1 MRARLEAAA
10 GSVPPVTRGLI
21 GTLISGYLIQLIFP
35 AAKTHLGLVLLTSL
49 AAAAVLGRAVEGQ
62 LGGRETLVTLCSA
75 LVGASLCAWVW
86 VTATFAVA
94 VSTSSTAAAR
104 AGDALYDP
112 ILGFHGATAAL
123 LVALKQVVPENEVT
137 LFSHFSFRFKYLPSL
152 FVLVAA
158 VFGVLTGRTLRT
170 LPFVVGGTL
179 ASWAYLRF
187 VQPQAGSGR
196 GTPGAD
202 FSFASFFPEPVA
214 PLAEQLAVLCSR
226 LTGLRAA
233 ERSVPSVGSG
243 LGLGGAV
250 LPGTGAADAARRSF
264 VDLARQKQAGN
275 PEYGFLT
282 GGDGAAFFTWRLFA
296 AVNHLPADQPLAAGW
311 AQVLAAL
318 SGSHTSIRASQE
330 WFMACR
336 QHAQGMAE
344 MMLQASKA
352 TQEAAKQLHLL
363 YLANDVLFKA
373 LPSRPTGSTP
383 EADAVAEA
391 FCPRLGTMLRHA
403 FLAGGQTD
411 EAQAPLLKMVNHWA
425 EKRIYSQATI
435 ERMTMELLGA
445 AANGRTATGAWVSG
459 RPPPAHVQAA
469 PLAEPEPPG
478 FDPMSFPPGLIP
490 KLVEESL
497 KVDPPYSPLTI
508 RAVSEAGVPP
518 PPQVDVY
525 LSARLDKFYAQ
536 IADYRPSMQFV
547 DLETEPPRRR
557 TFVDRGTEERVHRTT
572 PAEPSEQKVDVFN
585 KYRSMLSGAY
595 FEQIHRSLAKR
606 GG

>member
-1 MRARLEAAA
+1 MSSTPQPSTFFSPWE
-10 GSVPPVTRGLI
+10 PPPP
-21 GTLISGYLIQLIFP
+21 FAHPPPDP
-35 AAKTHLGLVLLTSL
+35 ALAQRIVKLV
-49 AAAAVLGRAVEGQ
+49 E
-62 LGGRETLVTLCSA
+62 
-75 LVGASLCAWVW
+75 
-86 VTATFAVA
+86 FAV
-94 VSTSSTAAAR
+94 R
-104 AGDALYDP
+104 NGP
-112 ILGFHGATAAL
+112 
-123 LVALKQVVPENEVT
+123 
-137 LFSHFSFRFKYLPSL
+137 
-152 FVLVAA
+152 
-158 VFGVLTGRTLRT
+158 
-170 LPFVVGGTL
+170 
-179 ASWAYLRF
+179 
-187 VQPQAGSGR
+187 
-196 GTPGAD
+196 
-202 FSFASFFPEPVA
+202 
-214 PLAEQLAVLCSR
+214 
-226 LTGLRAA
+226 
-233 ERSVPSVGSG
+233 
-243 LGLGGAV
+243 
-250 LPGTGAADAARRSF
+250 SF

-296 AVNHLPADQPLAAGW
+296 AVNHLPADQPLPAGQHAALAAPAAPQPGAVGAVSSSPSPALPPEVASGW

-425 EKRIYSQATI
+425 EKRIYNQATI
-435 ERMTMELLGA
+435 ERMTMELLGLVPEPGPA
-445 AANGRTATGAWVSG
+445 AAAPSPAAAPVPAGSAPQPTVPWAN
-459 RPPPAHVQAA
+459 RPPVPPGLPPVAAQPPAPGYLGAHPPPMWAAEAAAPAHHPGVPWGHAGAAPAAHVPPQAQAA

-518 PPQVDVY
+518 PPQVDAY

-536 IADYRPSMQFV
+536 IADYRPGMQFV

-572 PAEPSEQKVDVFN
+572 VEPFDDGSGPRGSRGSGGAQGLGYGGAEPAEPSEQKVDVFN

>member
-1 MRARLEAAA
+1 MSSTPQPSTFFSPWE
-10 GSVPPVTRGLI
+10 PPPP
-21 GTLISGYLIQLIFP
+21 FAHPPPDP
-35 AAKTHLGLVLLTSL
+35 ALAQRIVKLV
-49 AAAAVLGRAVEGQ
+49 E
-62 LGGRETLVTLCSA
+62 
-75 LVGASLCAWVW
+75 
-86 VTATFAVA
+86 FAV
-94 VSTSSTAAAR
+94 R
-104 AGDALYDP
+104 NGP
-112 ILGFHGATAAL
+112 
-123 LVALKQVVPENEVT
+123 
-137 LFSHFSFRFKYLPSL
+137 
-152 FVLVAA
+152 
-158 VFGVLTGRTLRT
+158 
-170 LPFVVGGTL
+170 
-179 ASWAYLRF
+179 
-187 VQPQAGSGR
+187 
-196 GTPGAD
+196 
-202 FSFASFFPEPVA
+202 
-214 PLAEQLAVLCSR
+214 
-226 LTGLRAA
+226 
-233 ERSVPSVGSG
+233 
-243 LGLGGAV
+243 
-250 LPGTGAADAARRSF
+250 SF

-296 AVNHLPADQPLAAGW
+296 AVNHLPADQPLAAGQHAAPAAPAAPQPGAVGAVPSSASPALPPEVASGW
-311 AQVLAAL
+311 TQVLAAL

-435 ERMTMELLGA
+435 ERMTMELLGLVPEPGPA
-445 AANGRTATGAWVSG
+445 AAAPSPAAAPAPAGSAPQPTVPWAN
-459 RPPPAHVQAA
+459 RPPVPPGLPPMAAQPPAPGYLGAHPPPMWAAEAAAPAHHPIVPWGHAGAAPAAHVPPQVQAA

-572 PAEPSEQKVDVFN
+572 VEPFDDGSGPRGSRGSGGAQGLGYGSAEPAEPSEQKVDVFN

>member
-35 AAKTHLGLVLLTSL
+35 AAKTHLGLVVGRFLVSPWTIVTSGLLVDSSIELLTSL

-250 LPGTGAADAARRSF
+250 LPGTGAADAARR
-264 VDLARQKQAGN
+264 RERGQ
-275 PEYGFLT
+275 
-282 GGDGAAFFTWRLFA
+282 R
-296 AVNHLPADQPLAAGW
+296 
-311 AQVLAAL
+311 AL
-318 SGSHTSIRASQE
+318 E
-330 WFMACR
+330 
-336 QHAQGMAE
+336 E
-344 MMLQASKA
+344 
-352 TQEAAKQLHLL
+352 
-363 YLANDVLFKA
+363 
-373 LPSRPTGSTP
+373 
-383 EADAVAEA
+383 
-391 FCPRLGTMLRHA
+391 RLG
-403 FLAGGQTD
+403 
-411 EAQAPLLKMVNHWA
+411 
-425 EKRIYSQATI
+425 
-435 ERMTMELLGA
+435 
-445 AANGRTATGAWVSG
+445 
-459 RPPPAHVQAA
+459 
-469 PLAEPEPPG
+469 LAE
-478 FDPMSFPPGLIP
+478 
-490 KLVEESL
+490 
-497 KVDPPYSPLTI
+497 
-508 RAVSEAGVPP
+508 EAGLPRGPTRGASATSLHQGSVEL
-518 PPQVDVY
+518 QGDV
-525 LSARLDKFYAQ
+525 
-536 IADYRPSMQFV
+536 
-547 DLETEPPRRR
+547 
-557 TFVDRGTEERVHRTT
+557 
-572 PAEPSEQKVDVFN
+572 QKEITV
-585 KYRSMLSGAY
+585 A
-595 FEQIHRSLAKR
+595 
-606 GG
+606 